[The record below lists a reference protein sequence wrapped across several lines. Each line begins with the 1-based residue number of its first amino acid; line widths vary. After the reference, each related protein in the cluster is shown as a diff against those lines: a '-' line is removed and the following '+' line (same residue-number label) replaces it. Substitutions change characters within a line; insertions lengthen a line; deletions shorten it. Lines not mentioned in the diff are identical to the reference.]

1 MEILILLF
9 WIVAIA
15 GVVGLIFWFA
25 KPKSKKPVE
34 KEIFSAPLDTP
45 EEPKVQPEMPKQE
58 NEGVEDEETEEEYK
72 EE

>member
-1 MEILILLF
+1 MGILMSMF
-9 WIVAIA
+9 WIVVVA
-15 GVVGLIFWFA
+15 GVIGLIFWLA

-34 KEIFSAPLDTP
+34 KEIFSAPLDAP

-58 NEGVEDEETEEEYK
+58 NEEVEEKTEEEYK

>member
-9 WIVAIA
+9 WIVVVA

-25 KPKSKKPVE
+25 KSKNKKPVE

-58 NEGVEDEETEEEYK
+58 NEEAEEETDEEYK